1 MFLDEDCKSASEVMV
16 EIADPFAA
24 IVLWTPDETG
34 RSDGKKMR
42 GKVDMHSMW
51 KKNLEGLIHSKFK
64 KFLILTSKNST

>member
-1 MFLDEDCKSASEVMV
+1 VFLDEDCKSASEVMV

-34 RSDGKKMR
+34 RSDGKQMR

-64 KFLILTSKNST
+64 KFPIST

>member
-51 KKNLEGLIHSKFK
+51 KKTLEGLIHSEFK
-64 KFLILTSKNST
+64 KFPIST